1 MAELKNYEEPFQN
14 NEQELNN
21 NNAQGTY
28 QNNIPDPNQNN
39 LNPVNKDLKNK
50 IMYLK
55 IIFCSIMVI
64 LIIADIAIQIIAS
77 PKLDEEDPYDDSANM
92 GGVGR
97 LFEFLGLVSLEL
109 IIVCCSYCDTI
120 PIIKIVIFILF
131 SFFRWLLIDNNFFD
145 EKVTDFYGDDQRYDE
160 SINGAI
166 ISNGLVHDDIIK
178 ITEKNK

>member
-55 IIFCSIMVI
+55 IIFCPIMVI
-64 LIIADIAIQIIAS
+64 LIIADIAIQMIAS
-77 PKLDEEDPYDDSANM
+77 PKLDEEDPYDDSANN
-92 GGVGR
+92 GGIGR
-97 LFEFLGLVSLEL
+97 FFQFLGLVSLEL

-145 EKVTDFYGDDQRYDE
+145 EKVTDFYGIMLE
-160 SINGAI
+160 IINFVFLATAI
-166 ISNGLVHDDIIK
+166 SYQIIIK
-178 ITEKNK
+178 IKLKLRF

>member
-1 MAELKNYEEPFQN
+1 MAELKNYEEPFRN
-14 NEQELNN
+14 NEQELNNN

-64 LIIADIAIQIIAS
+64 LIIADIAIQMIAS
-77 PKLDEEDPYDDSANM
+77 SKLDEEDPLDDSANM

-145 EKVTDFYGDDQRYDE
+145 EKVTDFYGIMLE
-160 SINGAI
+160 IINFVFLATAI
-166 ISNGLVHDDIIK
+166 SYQISIK
-178 ITEKNK
+178 IKLKLRF